1 MNTQDN
7 LQVELK
13 GDDSL
18 NQLSDRANK
27 ILKTLPTEL
36 QVYDSS
42 HQISDRINEIL
53 EPMRGLR
60 GAKNDFVTYF
70 PEYNTQQ
77 VAICLKEHSQKFYI
91 SLILECGF
99 ALNYGLRMSKKGN
112 QIGLPKDRF

>member
-70 PEYNTQQ
+70 PEYNTSTGSDMLKRAFAK
-77 VAICLKEHSQKFYI
+77 VLYFSDFRMWICLE
-91 SLILECGF
+91 LWVEDV
-99 ALNYGLRMSKKGN
+99 KKRQPDWFTKG
-112 QIGLPKDRF
+112 